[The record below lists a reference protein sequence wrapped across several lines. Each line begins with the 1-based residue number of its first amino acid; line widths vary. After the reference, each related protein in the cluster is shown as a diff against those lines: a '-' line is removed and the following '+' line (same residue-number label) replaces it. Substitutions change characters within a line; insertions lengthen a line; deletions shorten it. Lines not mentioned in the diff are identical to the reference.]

1 MRSDECAT
9 HIAAFMPSFLSSV
22 IQLESAHIMNNWPET
37 LSHLKKA
44 AGTLAQVNP
53 PVVKAFQALNQS
65 LDQGTALDAKTRELI
80 ALAVAVTTRCEGCIS
95 SHAAAAQ
102 KLGASREEV
111 AEALGTAIALNAGA
125 AFVYST
131 KALEAYDQFGG

>member
-1 MRSDECAT
+1 MMS
-9 HIAAFMPSFLSSV
+9 
-22 IQLESAHIMNNWPET
+22 NWPEA